1 MCKTMKYSRQRI
13 CLLVEVR
20 HHLQLWNGRAFSEL
34 LRNPRV
40 LIRAQEEV
48 RQVFSGTGYVDEVD
62 LQELKFLKEVIKET
76 LRMHNTSRNTILEF
90 GLSVVEFSSNTGFR
104 GDWIPY
110 GNMIGRC
117 NKVATIKVSMTSK
130 NP

>member
-1 MCKTMKYSRQRI
+1 M
-13 CLLVEVR
+13 EVR

-76 LRMHNTSRNTILEF
+76 LRMHNTSRNT
-90 GLSVVEFSSNTGFR
+90 SSCECMGNWKMDYFPSFTMSAYQLLLVLLYCVLLLLGVR
-104 GDWIPY
+104 GVD
-110 GNMIGRC
+110 
-117 NKVATIKVSMTSK
+117 
-130 NP
+130 